1 MAFYEEPVKKLPVK
15 ESDVV
20 IAGGGTAGVVA
31 ALASARQGA
40 RTALIE
46 AKGCP
51 GGTVVEGGTAML
63 KLNLC
68 EVPFSRFSSYLAISR
83 LEGEA
88 GRPEGIHL
96 RSVGGGRRMGEIFR
110 LQVTQNGDAI
120 PFKEEAT
127 ATLLRF
133 EAAGGRVMLCMPDPD
148 VLRVYGEGAGLRL
161 TMHTGA
167 YDNAFALPDG
177 RWQVI
182 CASQDTK
189 LMLIPVSGGLSVEA
203 RWGEYGCDEVIV
215 DLVPDAAGTC
225 DMLIE
230 AFESGWNG
238 HETKEDFAAAVK
250 RAADCYGDFLGCT
263 LPVPERYAAAR
274 ELAAYV
280 NWSAVVGPK
289 GHFTRPAMFMSKNW
303 MNNVWSWDHCF
314 NAMALAKENPEL
326 AWDQYMVLFDH
337 QHADGALP
345 DCVNDRNMI
354 WSFCK
359 PPIHGWALSWMMR
372 RNPLLREAARLAEVY
387 EPLSRWTRWWFRYRD
402 SDADGIPEY
411 HHGNDSGWD
420 NSTVFQIGSPV
431 EGPDLSAF
439 LILQMET
446 LSEAADILGKQDEAR
461 QWQTQAAELLQKLI
475 AHSWRGD
482 RFVAPRAGTHDVFT
496 ADSLFLYL
504 PIVLGPR
511 LPEGVRRA
519 SIAGLKEDGRFLT
532 EYGLATESPRS
543 SWYQPDGYWRGPIW
557 APSTMLIVDGLMS
570 LGEKSLAREI
580 ARRFCDMAARNGMAE
595 NFDALTGVGLRD
607 MAYTWTSSV
616 FLILAHEYV

>member
-1 MAFYEEPVKKLPVK
+1 
-15 ESDVV
+15 
-20 IAGGGTAGVVA
+20 
-31 ALASARQGA
+31 
-40 RTALIE
+40 
-46 AKGCP
+46 
-51 GGTVVEGGTAML
+51 
-63 KLNLC
+63 
-68 EVPFSRFSSYLAISR
+68 
-83 LEGEA
+83 
-88 GRPEGIHL
+88 
-96 RSVGGGRRMGEIFR
+96 
-110 LQVTQNGDAI
+110 
-120 PFKEEAT
+120 
-127 ATLLRF
+127 
-133 EAAGGRVMLCMPDPD
+133 
-148 VLRVYGEGAGLRL
+148 
-161 TMHTGA
+161 
-167 YDNAFALPDG
+167 
-177 RWQVI
+177 
-182 CASQDTK
+182 
-189 LMLIPVSGGLSVEA
+189 MLIPVLGSLSVDA
-203 RWGEYGCDEVIV
+203 RWGEYGCSAVVV
-215 DLVPDAAGTC
+215 DLAPDAAGTC

-230 AFESGWNG
+230 VFESGWNG
-238 HETKEDFAAAVK
+238 RETKEDFAAAAK
-250 RAADCYGDFLGCT
+250 RAADCYSAFLGRT

-289 GHFTRPAMFMSKNW
+289 GHFKRPAMLMSKNW

-314 NAMALAKENPEL
+314 NAMALAKDDPEL
-326 AWDQYMVLFDH
+326 AWDQFMVLFDH
-337 QHADGALP
+337 QHEDGALP
-345 DCVNDRNMI
+345 DCVNDRNMT

-359 PPIHGWALSWMMR
+359 PPVHGWALSWMMR
-372 RNPLLREAARLAEVY
+372 RNRLLREAERLAEVY
-387 EPLSRWTRWWFRYRD
+387 EPLSRWTCWWFRYRD

-420 NSTVFQIGSPV
+420 NSTVFQIGPPV

-439 LILQMET
+439 LVLQMET
-446 LSEAADILGKQDEAR
+446 LSDMAEILGKQDEAG
-461 QWQTQAAELLQKLI
+461 QWMTQAAELLQKLI